1 MIKFKQYLLEKA
13 EPAGNYVCIKAE
25 DQERIF
31 ERMHIAPPK
40 TGVAPPNGDYHC
52 TLIYSKETDVNPKRI
67 LESIHSTGLN
77 YNNINAEVDCFEC
90 FDSLPEEGSR
100 DAAKSCLVMKLK
112 SNELLKLND
121 HLRQL
126 GLNHSY
132 AEYSPHI
139 TLYYNMSVDEAHY
152 FKDMMNVHPEKF
164 VLNLSGI
171 KSETINKDY
180 V

>member
-1 MIKFKQYLLEKA
+1 MITFKQYLSENE

-31 ERMHIAPPK
+31 ESMHIAPPK

-52 TLIYSKETDVNPKRI
+52 TLIYSKETSKDPKKI
-67 LESIHSTGLN
+67 LQSIQSTGLN
-77 YNNINAEVDCFEC
+77 YNNITATVESFEC

-100 DAAKSCLVMKLK
+100 DEGKSCLVMKLK
-112 SNELLKLND
+112 SDELLKLND

-126 GLNHSY
+126 GLEHSY
-132 AEYSPHI
+132 AEYSPHV
-139 TLYYNMSVDEAHY
+139 TLYYNMQINEAHY
-152 FKDMMNVHPEKF
+152 FKDIMNAAPEKF
-164 VLNLSGI
+164 VVNLSGI
-171 KSETINKDY
+171 KSETINKNY